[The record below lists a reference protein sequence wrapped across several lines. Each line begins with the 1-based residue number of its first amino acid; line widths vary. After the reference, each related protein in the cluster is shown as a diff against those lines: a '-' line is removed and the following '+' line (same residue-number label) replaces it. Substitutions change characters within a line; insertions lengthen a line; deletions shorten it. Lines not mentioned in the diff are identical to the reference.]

1 MNAGVMVWV
10 IVDVIKLKEPLKKYG
25 KDNFYYKV
33 LTFCST
39 QSIADYYET
48 YFIEKYNSVNKGYNI
63 CIIGTKSP
71 MFKRKHSE
79 KSKIKMSKSRKG
91 TFVGNNNPFFGK
103 FHSEK
108 SKENISKSIKEY
120 YEYNT
125 HPWTGKFHKNST
137 KKKLSE
143 IGKGQRRSIN
153 TEFKSGKVWEPNSST
168 KLNIDI
174 TNNIRKDHA
183 AGMLG
188 IEIAVKYKLSRASV
202 SRILNDKAWLK

>member
-1 MNAGVMVWV
+1 
-10 IVDVIKLKEPLKKYG
+10 
-25 KDNFYYKV
+25 
-33 LTFCST
+33 
-39 QSIADYYET
+39 
-48 YFIEKYNSVNKGYNI
+48 
-63 CIIGTKSP
+63 